1 MNREAEAAYEVLCV
15 LEKAGFQA
23 YWVGGCVRDRLL
35 GKIPVDYDI
44 ATNATPD
51 QVQSLFSRTVATG
64 LKHGT
69 VAVLRKGCMIEV
81 TTFRKEYDY
90 TDYRRPKKVEYVG
103 DLKTDLTRRDFT
115 INAMAEDRHHR
126 LYDPCQGKTDLEQGR
141 IRAVG
146 DPEKRFTE
154 DALRIIR
161 GIRFSAQLGFH
172 IDGNT
177 QAAIAST
184 RTLLPYLSVE
194 RIKDELEK
202 VWKAEHPSRAIRQ
215 MWKHQLFSC
224 LPPFCQWSGLPGTP
238 TLPETVFDKVSS
250 REERWALLL
259 LQCGTTSEQSYSHLY
274 QLRLSRYDIQRIHT
288 VIQLACQWTSEIDED
303 SGKRLLLTHGLELVL
318 KGFQIA
324 CRLQPLNHDTPA
336 YFRRWWGEMPVK
348 KMEDLPVNGVDLLQA
363 TDHLPGPW
371 VGQVLR
377 YLLEETALGRLSC
390 DPVTLLEK
398 GCQMI
403 GKSDS

>member
-1 MNREAEAAYEVLCV
+1 MNREAKAAYEVLCV
-15 LEKAGFQA
+15 MEDAGFQA

-44 ATNATPD
+44 TTNATPD

-69 VAVLRKGCMIEV
+69 VAVLWKDCMIEV
-81 TTFRKEYDY
+81 TTFRKEHDY
-90 TDYRRPKKVEYVG
+90 TDYRRPKIVEYVG
-103 DLKTDLTRRDFT
+103 DLETDLARRDFT

-126 LYDPCQGKTDLEQGR
+126 LYDPYQGKNDLQQRR

-146 DPEKRFTE
+146 DPKKRFTE
-154 DALRIIR
+154 DALRIVR
-161 GIRFSAQLGFH
+161 GVRFAAQLDFH

-184 RTLLPYLSVE
+184 RSLLPYLSVE
-194 RIKDELEK
+194 RITEELEK
-202 VWKAEHPSRAIRQ
+202 VWKAEHPSQAIHL

-224 LPPFCQWSGLPGTP
+224 LPPFCQWKGLPRTP
-238 TLPETVFDKVSS
+238 TIPETVFDTVSS
-250 REERWALLL
+250 REERWAFLL
-259 LQCGTTSEQSYSHLY
+259 LQCGTTSEQSYSRLQ
-274 QLRLSRYDIQRIHT
+274 QLRLSRDDSQRIHT

-303 SGKRLLLTHGLELVL
+303 SGKRLMLTHGLELVL
-318 KGFQIA
+318 KGFQVS
-324 CRLQPLNHDTPA
+324 CRLKPMKPDTPA
-336 YFRRWWGEMPVK
+336 QLRQWWEEMPVK
-348 KMEDLPVNGVDLLQA
+348 RMEDLPINGTDLLQA
-363 TDHLPGPW
+363 TGQFPGPW